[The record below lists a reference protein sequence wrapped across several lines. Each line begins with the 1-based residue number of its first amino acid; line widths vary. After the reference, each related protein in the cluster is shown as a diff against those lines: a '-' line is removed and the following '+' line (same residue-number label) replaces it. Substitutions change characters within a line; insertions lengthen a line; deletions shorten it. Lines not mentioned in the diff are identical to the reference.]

1 MCSPPTPKAPE
12 PINPYEGMSTDPRF
26 AAAAKELG
34 FSNVDNED
42 EVRQINQYLAEE
54 DFKVAERDPNFAP
67 ARQQLLDEGL
77 LSEDDDKYSS
87 WYLSKIQGRMYD
99 NTQDEAYAE
108 SQAQQQEAADRFAA
122 LMEKQAEDARN
133 YRPKQADLPP
143 VMAPVVQPKPIPVA
157 PPTPRMEIQR
167 TPPAP
172 ELTRTD
178 NNMAIIKQSSTARSR
193 LRRRTRGTA
202 SLSA

>member
-1 MCSPPTPKAPE
+1 MCSPPTPSVPE
-12 PINPYEGMSTDPRF
+12 INPYEGLNTDQKF
-26 AAAAKELG
+26 ADAQKALKIK
-34 FSNVDNED
+34 NVNNPD
-42 EVRQINQYLAEE
+42 EVRRVNAYIAQEDYNRLARDEG
-54 DFKVAERDPNFAP
+54 FTTAEA
-67 ARQQLLDEGL
+67 QLKEEGL
-77 LSEDDDKYSS
+77 LSDSDALGADYFGAVQTRQ
-87 WYLSKIQGRMYD
+87 SKIAND
-99 NTQDEAYAE
+99 AAYAD
-108 SQAQQQEAADRFAA
+108 SQAQQQAAADQFAA

>member
-1 MCSPPTPKAPE
+1 MCSPPTPSVPE
-12 PINPYEGMSTDPRF
+12 INPYEGLNTDQKF
-26 AAAAKELG
+26 ADAQKALKIK
-34 FSNVDNED
+34 NVNNPD
-42 EVRQINQYLAEE
+42 EVRRINAYIAQEDYNRLARDEG
-54 DFKVAERDPNFAP
+54 FTTAEA
-67 ARQQLLDEGL
+67 QLKEEGL
-77 LSEDDDKYSS
+77 LTDSDALGADYFGAVQARQSQNANDA
-87 WYLSKIQGRMYD
+87 
-99 NTQDEAYAE
+99 AYAE
-108 SQAQQQEAADRFAA
+108 SQAQQQAAADQFAA

-143 VMAPVVQPKPIPVA
+143 VMAPVVQPKPIPLA

>member
-1 MCSPPTPKAPE
+1 MCSPPTPSVPE
-12 PINPYEGMSTDPRF
+12 INPYEGLNTDQQF
-26 AAAAKELG
+26 ADAQKALG
-34 FSNVDNED
+34 IKNVDNPD
-42 EVRQINQYLAEE
+42 EVRRVNAYIAQEDYNRLARDEG
-54 DFKVAERDPNFAP
+54 FTTAEA
-67 ARQQLLDEGL
+67 QLKEEGL
-77 LSEDDDKYSS
+77 LSDSDALGPDYFGAVQARQ
-87 WYLSKIQGRMYD
+87 SKIAND
-99 NTQDEAYAE
+99 AAYAD
-108 SQAQQQEAADRFAA
+108 SQAQQQAAADQFAA

>member
-1 MCSPPTPKAPE
+1 MCSPPTPSVPE
-12 PINPYEGMSTDPRF
+12 INPYEGLNTDQKF
-26 AAAAKELG
+26 ADAQKALKIK
-34 FSNVDNED
+34 NVDNPE
-42 EVRQINQYLAEE
+42 EVRRVNAYIAQEDYNRLARDEG
-54 DFKVAERDPNFAP
+54 FTTAEA
-67 ARQQLLDEGL
+67 QLKEEGL
-77 LSEDDDKYSS
+77 LTDSDALGADYFGAVQARQSQNANDA
-87 WYLSKIQGRMYD
+87 
-99 NTQDEAYAE
+99 AYAE
-108 SQAQQQEAADRFAA
+108 SQAQQQAAADQFAA

-143 VMAPVVQPKPIPVA
+143 VMAPVVQPKPIPLA

>member
-1 MCSPPTPKAPE
+1 MCSPPKPSVPE
-12 PINPYEGMSTDPRF
+12 INPYEGLNTDQKF
-26 AAAAKELG
+26 ADAQKALG
-34 FSNVDNED
+34 IKNVDNAE
-42 EVRQINQYLAEE
+42 EVRKINAYIAQQDYNRLSRDEGFTTAE
-54 DFKVAERDPNFAP
+54 A
-67 ARQQLLDEGL
+67 QLKEEGL
-77 LSEDDDKYSS
+77 LSDSDALGADYFGAVQARQSENANDA
-87 WYLSKIQGRMYD
+87 
-99 NTQDEAYAE
+99 AYAE
-108 SQAQQQEAADRFAA
+108 SQAQQQAASEQFAA

>member
-1 MCSPPTPKAPE
+1 MCSPPTPSVPE
-12 PINPYEGMSTDPRF
+12 INPYEGLNTDQQF
-26 AAAAKELG
+26 ADAQKALG
-34 FSNVDNED
+34 ITNVDNPD
-42 EVRQINQYLAEE
+42 EVRRINAYIAQEDYNRLARDEG
-54 DFKVAERDPNFAP
+54 FTTAEA
-67 ARQQLLDEGL
+67 QLKEEGL
-77 LSEDDDKYSS
+77 LSDSDALGPDYFGAVQARQSEIANDA
-87 WYLSKIQGRMYD
+87 
-99 NTQDEAYAE
+99 AYAD
-108 SQAQQQEAADRFAA
+108 SQAQQQAAADQFAA